1 MIRRVFG
8 EGLDQVLVIAQVY
21 TSKVA
26 FSMGCPRFSTNT
38 AMTYMV
44 AFAIVG
50 FWSIIPGISRLL
62 ASAGVG
68 WVIQVVAMRVL
79 ALPLN
84 MAAMP
89 RTQRIN
95 GAAESKRGTNCL

>member
-21 TSKVA
+21 NLE
-26 FSMGCPRFSTNT
+26 GGILNGLPRFSTNT

-68 WVIQVVAMRVL
+68 WVIQVVAMRVWH
-79 ALPLN
+79 
-84 MAAMP
+84 
-89 RTQRIN
+89 
-95 GAAESKRGTNCL
+95 CH